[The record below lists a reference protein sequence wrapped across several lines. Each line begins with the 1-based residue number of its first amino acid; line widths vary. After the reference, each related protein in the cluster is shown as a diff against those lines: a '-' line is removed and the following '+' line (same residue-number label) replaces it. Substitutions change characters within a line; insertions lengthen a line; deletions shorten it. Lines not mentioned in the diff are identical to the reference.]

1 MCSRRLEEQQM
12 FAEKILNEQM
22 IDYLD
27 VVSYYKQYY
36 FYHRSKMLIIVAL
49 FTILANLKQLFNKK
63 ILFLKIVGICKKYCL
78 NFQSLQDRL
87 FFVVFFYFFLFSIY
101 KTVDIIDVYKSLNIS
116 TGTVM
121 KSPEVLKF
129 VPDHL
134 KTKKLCKHTVK
145 KLP

>member
-1 MCSRRLEEQQM
+1 M
-12 FAEKILNEQM
+12 
-22 IDYLD
+22 
-27 VVSYYKQYY
+27 
-36 FYHRSKMLIIVAL
+36 
-49 FTILANLKQLFNKK
+49 
-63 ILFLKIVGICKKYCL
+63 GICKKYCL

-87 FFVVFFYFFLFSIY
+87 FCFFFYFFLFSIY